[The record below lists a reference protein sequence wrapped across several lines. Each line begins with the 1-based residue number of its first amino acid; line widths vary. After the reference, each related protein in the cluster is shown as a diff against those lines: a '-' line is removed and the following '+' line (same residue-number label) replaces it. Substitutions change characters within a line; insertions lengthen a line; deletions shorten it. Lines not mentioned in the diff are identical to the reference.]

1 MVTFRLIEED
11 EQRIVYW
18 YFPEGKEDKGHGV
31 IIVDKIQEEID
42 ITEVAPDDFERDIP
56 AEELNELAEA
66 INKMKREAGETDFVE
81 MTTES
86 EHSIYYGDHA
96 VREIIK
102 YLRKGEV
109 PQKRDADVVL
119 KDTRRSVLKEVSLD
133 NR

>member
-18 YFPEGKEDKGHGV
+18 YFPEGKEDKGHGI

-66 INKMKREAGETDFVE
+66 INKMKRNDEENADTPRRARVEAGFSCS
-81 MTTES
+81 TES
-86 EHSIYYGDHA
+86 QLCS
-96 VREIIK
+96 
-102 YLRKGEV
+102 
-109 PQKRDADVVL
+109 PDV
-119 KDTRRSVLKEVSLD
+119 
-133 NR
+133 

>member
-18 YFPEGKEDKGHGV
+18 YFPEGKEDKGHG

-109 PQKRDADVVL
+109 PPKGMQMWY
-119 KDTRRSVLKEVSLD
+119 
-133 NR
+133 

>member
-18 YFPEGKEDKGHGV
+18 YFPEGKEDKGHGI

-86 EHSIYYGDHA
+86 EHSIYYGNHA

-109 PQKRDADVVL
+109 PQKGMQMWY
-119 KDTRRSVLKEVSLD
+119 
-133 NR
+133 